1 MNVIDAP
8 QRTIDLQ
15 SASIRYKQY
24 INGINDK
31 LKNHQKPHNR
41 KWKQG
46 FFIPKHPLKWINIM
60 ETDEPQPI
68 VFRSGWE
75 QKFLEWMDST
85 TSIYRCG
92 SEIIRI
98 LYKDPIRN
106 KMSFYTPDAYI
117 EYIDNEKKL
126 RKVLIEIKPL
136 KETTLKESSDGYDKL
151 MVAKNSMKWASAIQ
165 YCKKRG
171 IEFKVMHERNLGI
184 I

>member
-1 MNVIDAP
+1 MDYIDSHHVP
-8 QRTIDLQ
+8 SLQ
-15 SASIRYKQY
+15 EASIRYKQY
-24 INGINDK
+24 VSMIEDK
-31 LKNHQKPHNR
+31 TKKHQKPHNR

-46 FFIPKHPLKWINIM
+46 FFIPKKPLKVINIM
-60 ETDEPQPI
+60 ETSEPQPI
-68 VFRSGWE
+68 VYRSGWE
-75 QKFLEWMDST
+75 KQFAEWCDST
-85 TSIYRCG
+85 DAIIRWG
-92 SEIIRI
+92 SEVIRI

-106 KMSFYTPDAYI
+106 KMSFYTPDFYI

-151 MVAKNSMKWASAIQ
+151 MVAKNTMKWASAIE
-165 YCKKRG
+165 YCKKRN

>member
-1 MNVIDAP
+1 MDYIDSKH
-8 QRTIDLQ
+8 TVSLQ
-15 SASIRYKQY
+15 EAAVRYKQY
-24 INGINDK
+24 VSMIEEK
-31 LKNHQKPHNR
+31 MKNHQKPHNR

-46 FFIPKHPLKWINIM
+46 FVIPKKPLKCMNIM
-60 ETDEPQPI
+60 ETNEPQPI
-68 VFRSGWE
+68 VYRSGWE
-75 QKFLEWMDST
+75 KQFAEWCDST
-85 TSIYRCG
+85 DAIIRWG

-106 KMSFYTPDAYI
+106 KMSFYTPDFYI

>member
-1 MNVIDAP
+1 MDYVDSHH
-8 QRTIDLQ
+8 QVTLQ
-15 SASIRYKQY
+15 EAAIRYKQY
-24 INGINDK
+24 IALIEDK
-31 LKNHQKPHNR
+31 LKKHQKPHNR

-46 FFIPKHPLKWINIM
+46 FIIPKKPLKCINIM
-60 ETDEPQPI
+60 ETNEPQPI
-68 VFRSGWE
+68 VYRSGWE
-75 QKFLEWMDST
+75 KQFAEWCDST
-85 TSIYRCG
+85 DAIIRWG

-98 LYKDPIRN
+98 LYKDPIKN
-106 KMSFYTPDAYI
+106 KMSFYTPDFYI

-136 KETTLKESSDGYDKL
+136 KETTLKESSDGYDRL
-151 MVAKNSMKWASAIQ
+151 MVSKNSMKWASAIE

>member
-1 MNVIDAP
+1 MDYVDSHH
-8 QRTIDLQ
+8 QVTLQ
-15 SASIRYKQY
+15 EAAIRYKQY
-24 INGINDK
+24 IALIEDK
-31 LKNHQKPHNR
+31 LKKHQKPHNR

-46 FFIPKHPLKWINIM
+46 FIIPKKPLKCINIM
-60 ETDEPQPI
+60 ETNEPQPI
-68 VFRSGWE
+68 VYRSGWE
-75 QKFLEWMDST
+75 KQFAEWCDST
-85 TSIYRCG
+85 DAIIRWG

-98 LYKDPIRN
+98 LYKDPIKN
-106 KMSFYTPDAYI
+106 KMSFYTPDFYI

-151 MVAKNSMKWASAIQ
+151 MVAKNSMKWASAIE